1 MDPNQYYADLMQ
13 QGYSSADATHFTQ
26 QYYPNFDGS
35 AQGMAMM
42 TPPPPGSMEMGGMVA
57 GGIGAPA
64 GGMAAGGIAAGGA
77 VAGGAAAAGGGMS
90 VATIAVVSVLVLGGA
105 GAGGYFLYDNAAE
118 PDFYGEVYWT
128 EMGFGYIFEEDGLSF
143 AFPLYEG
150 GCDEYDDFLEEEF
163 KKSGGICVADM
174 DPDEYSSE
182 DKGDYYKICIDMEGE
197 GEDCIKVYPLERGI
211 IMKVDGEC
219 NILVG
224 DISNPSGY
232 LDGDDSEME
241 SWLEDW
247 EDIAEEIMD
256 DDDAPSCSG
265 MNNLAEAS
273 SGGSLDTFAFS
284 DRDAAGDMSDSGG
297 DALVHIMMTS
307 GDGLNWALV
316 SVSIVVNDGASYTC
330 EVADWADADAYCTY
344 TTDDD
349 KYWEVS
355 EEITIS
361 EGNNTN
367 LCDGSNGGCTVDVT
381 ITKMGVGDE
390 DNKVI
395 SQISAYADV
404 N

>member
-57 GGIGAPA
+57 GGFGTPA
-64 GGMAAGGIAAGGA
+64 GGMAAGGMA
-77 VAGGAAAAGGGMS
+77 AGGAAAAGGGMS
-90 VATIAVVSVLVLGGA
+90 VATIAVVSVLVLGGV
-105 GAGGYFLYDNAAE
+105 GTGGYFLYDYLTE
-118 PDFYGEVYWT
+118 PDFYGEVYWSD
-128 EMGFGYIFEEDGLSF
+128 MGFGYVFEEDGLSF

-150 GCDEYDDFLEEEF
+150 GCDEYDGFLEEEF
-163 KKSGGICVADM
+163 KKSGGICLADM

-182 DKGDYYKICIDMEGE
+182 NKGDYYKICIDMDGE

-211 IMKVDGEC
+211 VMKVDGEC

-224 DISNPSGY
+224 DISTPSGY
-232 LDGDDSEME
+232 GDGSGEDAEMQ

-247 EDIAEEIMD
+247 ENIAEEIMD

-265 MNNLAEAS
+265 MNNLAQES
-273 SGGSLDTFAFS
+273 TDGGSLDYFAFDS
-284 DRDAAGDMSDSGG
+284 RDAAGDMSDSGG
-297 DALVHIMMTS
+297 DALVHIMMTQ

-316 SVSIVVNDGASYTC
+316 SVSIVVNDGASYWC
-330 EVADWADADAYCTY
+330 EVADWADTDANCTY
-344 TTDDD
+344 TIDDD

-381 ITKMGVGDE
+381 ITKIGVGDE
-390 DNKVI
+390 DSKVI